1 MTPEE
6 LQQIQAIIQ
15 SAVAPITTRL
25 DGLEKGQKNL
35 EQGQQQI
42 NTRLNTLGQ
51 GQQQLTK
58 QVAAVETKI
67 TTLETKVEKS
77 EQKIL
82 KKLDQLELL
91 AADYLDGQVQTT
103 KRRLDRVEKI
113 LNITP

>member
-15 SAVAPITTRL
+15 AAVAPLATKREIQA
-25 DGLEKGQKNL
+25 LEVKL
-35 EQGQQQI
+35 EQTEQ
-42 NTRLNTLGQ
+42 TLRNEIRTEVQ
-51 GQQQLTK
+51 T
-58 QVAAVETKI
+58 
-67 TTLETKVEKS
+67 S
-77 EQKIL
+77 EQKL
-82 KKLDQLELL
+82 MEKLNKIELL

>member
-1 MTPEE
+1 MTNEE

-15 SAVAPITTRL
+15 TTVTAAVAPITTRL
-25 DGLEKGQKNL
+25 DSL

-42 NTRLNTLGQ
+42 NTRLNSLEQ
-51 GQQQLTK
+51 GQ
-58 QVAAVETKI
+58 ETLR
-67 TTLETKVEKS
+67 TEAQTS
-77 EQKIL
+77 EQKIME
-82 KKLDQLELL
+82 KLNKIELL

>member
-15 SAVAPITTRL
+15 TTVTAAVAPITTRL
-25 DGLEKGQKNL
+25 DSLES
-35 EQGQQQI
+35 
-42 NTRLNTLGQ
+42 

-58 QVAAVETKI
+58 QIAAVETKLEK
-67 TTLETKVEKS
+67 TEQTLRSEIQTS
-77 EQKIL
+77 EQKL
-82 KKLDQLELL
+82 MEKLNKIELL